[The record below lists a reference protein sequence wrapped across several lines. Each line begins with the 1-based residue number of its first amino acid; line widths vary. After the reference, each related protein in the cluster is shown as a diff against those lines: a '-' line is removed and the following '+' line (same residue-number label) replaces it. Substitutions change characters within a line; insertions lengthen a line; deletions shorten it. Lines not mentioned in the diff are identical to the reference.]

1 MKKPLVSV
9 VMPVYNK
16 QYTINQSMQSIFD
29 QSISDWE
36 LIVVDDASTDS
47 SREMISTVDEKRLKR
62 VFLPTNKG
70 VVNAYKEGIKRAN
83 GKYIMFHDSDD
94 LSLPDRAEKCLKVIG
109 DADVL
114 YHGIYVIA
122 RHPSIPLLAKRYKP
136 ALPWKPERI
145 YKEQY
150 IPGVIF
156 AKKEI
161 LDKVK
166 FPDEAKC
173 AWDWMHHIL
182 LHQLG
187 AKYVSLDDGLYE
199 YYRYPDT
206 SLSYKNE
213 MEGTRQEAMKWIQKY
228 LIKNKIVKK
237 DHKFGKG
244 FKAYHKNGKK
254 ESYNLMK
261 EDKNEKKNT

>member
-1 MKKPLVSV
+1 MKPRVSI

-16 QYTINQSMQSIFD
+16 QYTVNQSIQTIFD

-36 LIVVDDASTDS
+36 LIIVDDASTDAS
-47 SREMISTVDEKRLKR
+47 QELVSTVKDKRIKR
-62 VFLPTNKG
+62 VFLAKNMG
-70 VVNAYKEGIKRAN
+70 VVNAYKEGIKRAS

-94 LSLPDRAEKCLKVIG
+94 LSLPDRAEKCLDNIG

-114 YHGIYVIA
+114 YHGVYVIA
-122 RHPSIPLLAKRYKP
+122 RHPSIPLLAKKYKP

-161 LDKVK
+161 LEKIK
-166 FPDEAKC
+166 FPEEARC
-173 AWDWMHHIL
+173 AWDWMNHIL
-182 LHQLG
+182 LHQAG
-187 AKYVSLDDGLYE
+187 AKYKSLDIGLYE
-199 YYRYPDT
+199 YYRYPET

-213 MEGTRQEAMKWIQKY
+213 MEGTRQEAIKWIQKY
-228 LIKNKIVKK
+228 LVKNKIVKK

-244 FKAYHKNGKK
+244 FKGYTKKGKK
-254 ESYNLMK
+254 ESYNLTK
-261 EDKNEKKNT
+261 EDYEKKDT